1 MVYDA
6 SKSGLNASLWV
17 PSFQLPTCETLTDLL
32 TPTSW
37 MGDLDLGEH
46 FHNFPLHED
55 LQAYCGIDLRPYFSD
70 ASDKKT
76 RWRRWNRCMMGLKPS
91 PYFTI
96 QSTHLAYEVAN
107 GNRHDP
113 NNALQWDS
121 VVLNLPGSESYT
133 PTRPWVYRVTKHGDM
148 AGATPAYVDDLRP
161 VGSSSD
167 HCFKVAHQTGSRL
180 GYLGIQN
187 ASRKTRPP
195 SQTPGAWAG
204 ILVETNGTTITV
216 CTSQEKWEKAQRY
229 LVEIRAEV
237 SQKQDLEHKSLE
249 QKRGFFV
256 HLQRV
261 YPTIAPYLKGMHL
274 TLDSWRPGRD
284 KDGWLDPDW
293 DDVEFPESDVP
304 LQAPQ
309 WVTPVPRFMEDL
321 EGLDKLFCSPHP
333 PKRLIRT
340 EKYTTCVYGFADASG
355 QGFGSTFALP
365 NGDVMYRYGVWGRDA
380 DNTSSNY
387 RELRNLVESLEDAYQ
402 DTRLQ
407 NCEIFLFTDNSTAEG
422 AYYKGNSPSRL
433 LFELVL
439 RLRQLEMHSNLL
451 LHVTH
456 VAGSRMIN
464 QGTDGL
470 SRGLFAGGIL
480 MDQNMLSYIPLHQAA
495 LDRSTTLC
503 AWITEWWPC
512 TPLIPLTPADW
523 YERGHGLQGGSYDA
537 SGVWLPQEN
546 SEQWYLCCCLHC
558 PARNGHFPTQTPSSG
573 SCLHL
578 SPVVD
583 SAVAKTPTCYR
594 GCGVGAPGRLP
605 PLLALMYA

>member
-1 MVYDA
+1 M
-6 SKSGLNASLWV
+6 
-17 PSFQLPTCETLTDLL
+17 
-32 TPTSW
+32 
-37 MGDLDLGEH
+37 
-46 FHNFPLHED
+46 
-55 LQAYCGIDLRPYFSD
+55 R
-70 ASDKKT
+70 
-76 RWRRWNRCMMGLKPS
+76 
-91 PYFTI
+91 
-96 QSTHLAYEVAN
+96 
-107 GNRHDP
+107 
-113 NNALQWDS
+113 
-121 VVLNLPGSESYT
+121 
-133 PTRPWVYRVTKHGDM
+133 
-148 AGATPAYVDDLRP
+148 
-161 VGSSSD
+161 
-167 HCFKVAHQTGSRL
+167 
-180 GYLGIQN
+180 
-187 ASRKTRPP
+187 
-195 SQTPGAWAG
+195 
-204 ILVETNGTTITV
+204 
-216 CTSQEKWEKAQRY
+216 
-229 LVEIRAEV
+229 
-237 SQKQDLEHKSLE
+237 
-249 QKRGFFV
+249 
-256 HLQRV
+256 
-261 YPTIAPYLKGMHL
+261 
-274 TLDSWRPGRD
+274 
-284 KDGWLDPDW
+284 
-293 DDVEFPESDVP
+293 
-304 LQAPQ
+304 
-309 WVTPVPRFMEDL
+309 
-321 EGLDKLFCSPHP
+321 
-333 PKRLIRT
+333 PKRSSVAL
-340 EKYTTCVYGFADASG
+340 YGFADASG

-456 VAGSRMIN
+456 VTGSRMIN